1 MRGKHKRSDTH
12 LSLDER
18 LVFEEGSPGRHGFDM
33 PALDVPSEEVGSL
46 IGEELLRDGVS
57 GMPELSELDVI
68 RHFTRI
74 STWNYHIDLG
84 MYPLGSCTMKYNPKI
99 NEKMARLDGFA
110 LSHPYM
116 PVELVQGSLAVQSML
131 QECLSEISGMDAVT
145 LQPAAGAHGELT
157 GLLMIRAY
165 HQARGNPR
173 KKILIPDSAH
183 GTNPASV
190 TISGYE
196 VRNVP
201 SNASGTVDIDHL
213 RTMIDEDVAGI
224 MITNPNTLGI
234 FESQIAEIVDLLHSH
249 GALVYMDG
257 ANLNA
262 MMGITRPGDFG
273 IDVLHINLHK
283 TFTTPHGGGGP
294 GSGPVAVKAA
304 LEPFLPYPTL
314 GRTDDGAF
322 CVDHERPQSIGKV
335 KAFYGQFGMHVR
347 ALCYI
352 LANGPDGL
360 RETSEIAVLNAN
372 YIRRKLEDVYDLP
385 YDGPTLHEVV
395 FFRPHPDPPWRPRR
409 RHRQTPD
416 GLRIPPPNG
425 LFSPHRPRC
434 HHDRA
439 HRNRKPA
446 GTGRVHRSHA
456 SNRPGIRR
464 RPRPGPDSPP
474 HHPHRPHRRS
484 RRRSKTHPPVVTG
497 RDQRRGLNEPP
508 THLDRFFDAETQR
521 RRVFGFRFRAL

>member
-1 MRGKHKRSDTH
+1 MNGKHKRSDTH
-12 LSLDER
+12 LSLDEQ

-33 PALDVPSEEVGSL
+33 PALDVPSEDVGSL
-46 IGEELLRDGVS
+46 IGEELLRDDVP

-201 SNASGTVDIDHL
+201 SNASGTLDIDHL
-213 RTMIDEDVAGI
+213 RTMLDEDVAGI

-234 FESQIAEIVDLLHSH
+234 FESQIAEIADLLHSH

-314 GRTDDGAF
+314 GRTDDGTF
-322 CVDHERPQSIGKV
+322 QVDHQRPQSIGKV

-360 RETSEIAVLNAN
+360 RETSETAVLNAN

-395 FFRPHPDPPWRPRR
+395 FSDRTQTRHGVHVGDIGKRLMDYGFHPPTVSFPLIVPGAIMIEPTETESRQELDAFIDAMREIARESEEDPDLVRTAPH
-409 RHRQTPD
+409 TT
-416 GLRIPPPNG
+416 RIG
-425 LFSPHRPRC
+425 RI
-434 HHDRA
+434 DEA
-439 HRNRKPA
+439 AAARKPIL
-446 GTGRVHRSHA
+446 RW
-456 SNRPGIRR
+456 I
-464 RPRPGPDSPP
+464 PD
-474 HHPHRPHRRS
+474 
-484 RRRSKTHPPVVTG
+484 KT
-497 RDQRRGLNEPP
+497 D
-508 THLDRFFDAETQR
+508 D
-521 RRVFGFRFRAL
+521 